1 MCNNNIVKLLP
12 QTSINLP
19 SSKCDC
25 YFTEGSQ
32 REHLFYVLLPQQF
45 ERRTQI
51 QLLVSEGEGTDRK
64 VTNIYEN
71 VS

>member
-19 SSKCDC
+19 SSKCDS

-32 REHLFYVLLPQQF
+32 RENLFYALSPQQL
-45 ERRTQI
+45 ERCTQI
-51 QLLVSEGEGTDRK
+51 QLSVSEGEGADRE